1 MNEWKTTNYFLLPKL
16 TNKTKNV
23 PFLKDLLT
31 ETQSF
36 EVAVAA
42 AAAIAVF
49 EKNPKK
55 KLATTKKKGKKKG
68 WPFFR
73 RAAFRRSL
81 CFYGALRVF
90 DCAPCSPK
98 YFEA

>member
-1 MNEWKTTNYFLLPKL
+1 MNKVQPIIFYIIPEL

-36 EVAVAA
+36 EVAAA
-42 AAAIAVF
+42 AKTVF

-55 KLATTKKKGKKKG
+55 KLATTKKKGEKKG

>member
-1 MNEWKTTNYFLLPKL
+1 MTEYQTANNFLL

-42 AAAIAVF
+42 AKAAIAVF
-49 EKNPKK
+49 EKNLKK
-55 KLATTKKKGKKKG
+55 NVVTTKK
-68 WPFFR
+68 
-73 RAAFRRSL
+73 
-81 CFYGALRVF
+81 
-90 DCAPCSPK
+90 
-98 YFEA
+98 

>member
-1 MNEWKTTNYFLLPKL
+1 MSEWKTANNFLLPEL

-42 AAAIAVF
+42 AIAVF

-55 KLATTKKKGKKKG
+55 KLATTTKKKGEKKG